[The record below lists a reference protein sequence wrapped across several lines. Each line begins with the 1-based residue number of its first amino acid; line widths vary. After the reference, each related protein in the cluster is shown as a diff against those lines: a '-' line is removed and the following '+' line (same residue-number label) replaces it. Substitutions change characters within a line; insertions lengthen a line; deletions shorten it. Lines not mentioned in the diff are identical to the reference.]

1 MRQLCSLNALRVFE
15 TVARHLSFQKAAA
28 ELDVTSTAVSHQI
41 KLLEKELGVSLF
53 RRRPRPLSLTAAGEQ
68 LFPAV
73 QESLDRL
80 AGAIALLKQANHPT
94 DLTVSVL
101 NVFASKWLVPRL
113 PDFQRQHPDV
123 DIRLQTSSATVNLQT
138 RTVDMAIRY
147 GRGEYPGLDVCR
159 LMTDQFAPVCSPRLL
174 ADGHSLTTPEALAHH
189 SLVHFEWLNY
199 GSDAPSWQ
207 NWLTLAGLDPIDFN
221 RGLRFDDE
229 SLAIQAAIA
238 GQGIALCSS
247 IHTFDDIK
255 LGFLHQP
262 LDLALPGLT
271 YAAVYLKQHPKET
284 LILRFVDWLID
295 QAHVF
300 WQASRL
306 N

>member
-1 MRQLCSLNALRVFE
+1 MRQLCSLNALQVFE
-15 TVARHLSFQKAAA
+15 AVARHLSFQNAAD

-41 KLLEKELGVSLF
+41 KLLEKELGMPLF
-53 RRRPRPLSLTAAGEQ
+53 RRRPRPLTLTPAGEQ

-73 QESLDRL
+73 QESLDTL
-80 AGAIALLKQANHPT
+80 AGAIARLKQTNNPT

-101 NVFASKWLVPRL
+101 NVFAAKWLVPRL
-113 PDFQRQHPDV
+113 PDFQHQYPDV
-123 DIRLQTSSATVNLQT
+123 DVRLQTSHSAVDLQA

-147 GRGEYPGLDVCR
+147 GRGEYPGLEVCR
-159 LMTDQFAPVCSPRLL
+159 LMTDEFTPVCSPRLL
-174 ADGHSLTTPEALAHH
+174 ADGESITKPEDLAHH

-199 GSDAPSWQ
+199 GSDAPSWK
-207 NWLTLAGLDPIDFN
+207 NWLALAGLNHIDPD

-255 LGFLHQP
+255 LGFLHKP

-271 YAAVYLKQHPKET
+271 YSAVYLKKHPKEP
-284 LILRFVDWLID
+284 LILKFVDWLID
-295 QAHVF
+295 QAQEF
-300 WQASRL
+300 

>member
-1 MRQLCSLNALRVFE
+1 MRQLCSLNALQVFE
-15 TVARHLSFQKAAA
+15 AVARHLSFQKAAE

-53 RRRPRPLSLTAAGEQ
+53 RRRPRPLALTAAGEQ

-73 QESLDRL
+73 QESLDTL
-80 AGAIALLKQANHPT
+80 AGAIARLKPAENPT

-101 NVFASKWLVPRL
+101 NVFAAKWLVPRL

-123 DIRLQTSSATVNLQT
+123 DVRLQTSSSAVDLQA

-147 GRGEYPGLDVCR
+147 GRGEYPGLEVRR
-159 LMTDQFAPVCSPRLL
+159 LMTDEFTPVCSPRLL
-174 ADGHSLTTPEALAHH
+174 ADGRSPAIPEDLAHH

-199 GSDAPSWQ
+199 GSDAPSWK
-207 NWLTLAGLDPIDFN
+207 NWLTLAGLDTIDPD

-271 YAAVYLKQHPKET
+271 YSAVYLKKHPKET
-284 LILRFVDWLID
+284 LILRFVDWLMD
-295 QAHVF
+295 QAQVF
-300 WQASRL
+300 YQASRL
-306 N
+306 S